1 MKLLL
6 DALERNI
13 DEEITVQVGIQ
24 ELLDQQLDILL
35 KGGVDRLTGVLTR
48 AEAGIVRSRELEA
61 ERARLLARIAEQI
74 GVPAKELTLKKIEE
88 HVGAAAGPLV
98 DAGGELKVLI
108 EKIRQ
113 DNRQVGLLLRHSV
126 LFIEDL
132 VRAVTGGANG
142 AAPRT
147 YAKSGKEE
155 PRSGGALLAE
165 A

>member
-13 DEEITVQVGIQ
+13 NEEISVQIGIQ
-24 ELLDQQLDILL
+24 ALLDQQLDILL
-35 KGGVDRLTGVLTR
+35 KGGVERLTGVLTN

-74 GVPAKELTLKKIEE
+74 GVPAKELTLKKIDE
-88 HVGAAAGPLV
+88 HVSAQAGALL
-98 DAGGELKVLI
+98 DAGGELKTLI

-132 VRAVTGGANG
+132 VRAVTGGGEAS
-142 AAPRT
+142 RT

-155 PRSGGALLAE
+155 RRTGGALLAE

>member
-13 DEEITVQVGIQ
+13 NEEIEVQVGIQ

-48 AEAGIVRSRELEA
+48 AETGIVRSRELEA
-61 ERARLLARIAEQI
+61 ERARLLARIAEQV
-74 GVPAKELTLKKIEE
+74 GVPMKELTLKKIEE
-88 HVGAAAGPLV
+88 HVGALAGPLL
-98 DAGGELKVLI
+98 DAGSELKTLI

-132 VRAVTGGANG
+132 VRAVTGGSG
-142 AAPRT
+142 APRT
-147 YAKSGKEE
+147 YAKSGREE
-155 PRSGGALLAE
+155 PRTGGALLAE

>member
-13 DEEITVQVGIQ
+13 HEEISVQIGIQ
-24 ELLDQQLDILL
+24 ALLDQQLDLLL
-35 KGGVDRLTGVLTR
+35 KGGVERLTGVLTN

-88 HVGAAAGPLV
+88 HVGAHAEALL
-98 DAGGELKVLI
+98 DAGGELKKLV
-108 EKIRQ
+108 EKIRH

-126 LFIEDL
+126 LFIDDL
-132 VRAVTGGANG
+132 VRAVTGGG
-142 AAPRT
+142 ESSRT

-155 PRSGGALLAE
+155 PRTGGALLAE

>member
-6 DALERNI
+6 EALEGNI
-13 DEEITVQVGIQ
+13 HEEISVQIGIQ
-24 ELLDQQLDILL
+24 ALLDQQLDILL
-35 KGGVDRLTGVLTR
+35 KGGVERLTGVLAN

-61 ERARLLARIAEQI
+61 DRARLLARIAEQI
-74 GVPAKELTLKKIEE
+74 GVPMKELTLKKIEE
-88 HVGAAAGPLV
+88 HVGAEANGLV
-98 DAGGELKVLI
+98 DAGGELKRLL
-108 EKIRQ
+108 EKIRL
-113 DNRQVGLLLRHSV
+113 DNRQIGLLLRHSV

-132 VRAVTGGANG
+132 VRAVTGGG
-142 AAPRT
+142 EAPRT